1 MERST
6 WTDTRLDDRFDHVDH
21 ELALLRSE
29 INDLRLV
36 IIRGNWA
43 VIAGLVGVI
52 AAVIARGV

>member
-1 MERST
+1 MAGI
-6 WTDTRLDDRFDHVDH
+6 DDRFDEIDR
-21 ELALLRSE
+21 ELGVLRSE
-29 INDLRLV
+29 IKDLRLV